1 MNKIIFQLGLLA
13 FFVCII
19 FFASQNH
26 AILDTIA
33 RSFIVFVGVVFLA
46 TLVLA
51 ASMLFTNKVKSNS
64 AEIAP
69 RSIKPQRKF
78 DTTGKTAE
86 PVAKSAA

>member
-26 AILDTIA
+26 TILDTIA

-51 ASMLFTNKVKSNS
+51 ASMLFTNKTKGNPADV
-64 AEIAP
+64 AP
-69 RSIKPQRKF
+69 RAIKSQRKF
-78 DTTGKTAE
+78 DTTGKTIE
-86 PVAKSAA
+86 PVAKSVA

>member
-13 FFVCII
+13 FFVSII

-33 RSFIVFVGVVFLA
+33 RSFIVFVGVVFFA

-51 ASMLFTNKVKSNS
+51 VSMLFTNKAKGNS
-64 AEIAP
+64 ADVAP
-69 RSIKPQRKF
+69 RAIKTQRKF
-78 DTTGKTAE
+78 DTTGKTIE